1 MLQINSIYKNPLFYI
16 GLLIRALLLNHL
28 INSKIVVDWYAPFLE
43 NSVRHFSFDPWAAWL
58 ASNGQPEAFPYGYA
72 MWLLFLPSAI
82 FAKYFGIASAYSYAA
97 TLLASDF
104 VMLHLLKIF
113 SGKSSKFILLTY
125 WLSPILILGTYYLGY
140 NDIIPVLFLTGSLF
154 FIRKKEVLISGLL
167 LACAI
172 SAKLSM
178 ALVIPFYLIYFLHNK
193 TIRSLGPA
201 FLASFL
207 VSIALFEAP
216 FVLSD
221 SAIFMLLSN
230 PEIPKLY
237 QLSLKIGE
245 YLNFFITPA
254 AYLATIYIAWSVKRI
269 NFDLFLSMLG
279 ISLLTVV
286 LLTPSSLGWFIWTLP
301 LLVYFQ
307 KVEGKKAFFICT
319 FFSALYISNVFI
331 GSYFNAD
338 FSESYWKITSLSHTL
353 LITTGVILITL
364 IWKATIKENDF
375 FKLSRKPFAIGISGD
390 SGSGKDTLSNAILG
404 LFGKHSVTQISGDDY
419 HQWDRHKPIWN
430 IVTHL
435 NPLANDLSGF
445 TRDLLKLST
454 GRSIR
459 SRYYNHD
466 TGKLTT
472 GETLPSNDIVLASGL
487 HTLHLPVTRELLDLK
502 IFLNI
507 DEELRRFLKIKRDVH
522 QRGYTQEKVLESIER
537 RLRDSNMYIAPQMK
551 HADICFMLEPSRR
564 DAELL
569 EIHNEHLKLSFFSRL
584 GIDQYEISRTLIGI
598 CGLHVDSEVIG
609 DLDITKISIE
619 GNPSAEDIQLAAEI
633 LCKRTCEFLDL
644 NPQWEAGTLGLMQLI
659 TAIHI
664 EHILN
669 KRYYDQI

>member
-1 MLQINSIYKNPLFYI
+1 M
-16 GLLIRALLLNHL
+16 
-28 INSKIVVDWYAPFLE
+28 
-43 NSVRHFSFDPWAAWL
+43 
-58 ASNGQPEAFPYGYA
+58 
-72 MWLLFLPSAI
+72 
-82 FAKYFGIASAYSYAA
+82 
-97 TLLASDF
+97 
-104 VMLHLLKIF
+104 
-113 SGKSSKFILLTY
+113 
-125 WLSPILILGTYYLGY
+125 
-140 NDIIPVLFLTGSLF
+140 
-154 FIRKKEVLISGLL
+154 LISGLL

-193 TIRSLGPA
+193 TIRSLGLA
-201 FLASFL
+201 FLKSFLASI
-207 VSIALFEAP
+207 VLFEAP
-216 FVLSD
+216 FALSN

-269 NFDLFLSMLG
+269 NFDLFLSILG

-319 FFSALYISNVFI
+319 FFSVLYISNVFI

-338 FSESYWKITSLSHTL
+338 FSENYWKITSLSHTL

-419 HQWDRHKPIWN
+419 HQWDRHKPIWK

-507 DEELRRFLKIKRDVH
+507 DEGLRRFFKIKRDIH

-551 HADICFMLEPSRR
+551 HADICFMLEPSRK
-564 DAELL
+564 DAELI

-598 CGLHVDSEVIG
+598 CGLHVDSEVLG

-644 NPQWEAGTLGLMQLI
+644 NPQWETGTLGLMQLI

>member
-1 MLQINSIYKNPLFYI
+1 MLQISSIYKNPLFYI

-28 INSKIVVDWYAPFLE
+28 VNSKIVLDWYAPFLE
-43 NSVRHFSFDPWAAWL
+43 NSVRHFSFDPWTAWL

-207 VSIALFEAP
+207 ASIVLFEAP
-216 FVLSD
+216 FVLSN

>member
-1 MLQINSIYKNPLFYI
+1 MNSIYKNPLFYI
-16 GLLIRALLLNHL
+16 GLLIRVLLLHYL
-28 INSKIVVDWYAPFLE
+28 INSKIVVDWYAPFIE
-43 NSVRHFSFDPWAAWL
+43 NSVRHFSLDPWAAWL
-58 ASNGQPEAFPYGYA
+58 AGNGQPEAFPYGYA
-72 MWLLFLPSAI
+72 MWLLFLPAAF
-82 FAKYFGIASAYSYAA
+82 FAKYFGLAFAYSYAV
-97 TLLASDF
+97 TLLATDF
-104 VMLHLLKIF
+104 AMLHLLKIF

-125 WLSPILILGTYYLGY
+125 WLSPILILGTYFLGY

-154 FIRKKEVLISGLL
+154 FVSKKEVLISGLL

-193 TIRSLGPA
+193 SIRPLGAA

-207 VSIALFEAP
+207 ASIVLFEAP
-216 FVLSD
+216 FVLSN

-230 PEIPKLY
+230 PEMPKLY

-254 AYLATIYIAWSVKRI
+254 AYLATIYIAWTVKRI

-331 GSYFNAD
+331 ASYFNAD
-338 FSESYWKITSLSHTL
+338 ISESYWKITSLSHTL

-472 GETLPSNDIVLASGL
+472 GEALPSNDIVIASGL

-551 HADICFMLEPSRR
+551 HADICFMLEPSKK

-609 DLDITKISIE
+609 DLDITKLSIE
-619 GNPSAEDIQLAAEI
+619 GNPSAEDIQLVAEI

-644 NPQWEAGTLGLMQLI
+644 NPKWEAGTLGLMQLI